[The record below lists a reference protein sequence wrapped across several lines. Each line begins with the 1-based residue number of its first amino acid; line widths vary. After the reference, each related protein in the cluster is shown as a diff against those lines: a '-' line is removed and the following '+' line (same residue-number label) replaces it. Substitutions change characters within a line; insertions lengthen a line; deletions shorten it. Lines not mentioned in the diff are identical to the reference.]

1 MYAYKDD
8 PVAYQKVVDAF
19 RKSGDGATVADITA
33 RTALPLEKAKELIAR
48 AADEFSARLRVTESG
63 ELLYSFPGGFRS
75 RYRGFGATMR
85 KALRFLGQGAAVL
98 GTLLFKAWIMV
109 MLVGYFLVFMAIA
122 LVALV
127 ASIAVSSSGSNDNRS
142 SSRRGGGLGGL
153 YLASHLFDLMI
164 RLWFYSELTKSM
176 DRSTYGRPYSRASRP
191 KGRPLH
197 QAVFSFVFG
206 DGNPNADWDSRE
218 RQSVIAYIQAHRGVI
233 SLPEFMTLTG
243 ATPIEAESRI
253 TAYCAQF
260 GGLPEATEDGT
271 VVYRFDALLLRADKT
286 DRSFPGLSG
295 PVKRLTSF
303 SNNPGKMNRW
313 FVALNGVNLAFGGYF
328 LYHALTVGPILYQSQ
343 VRGSTYLYAV
353 AQILLSSL
361 AADPLPLITVGLGI
375 VPLVFAAL
383 FYLIPTAR
391 RFRLA
396 ARNETVRMENLR
408 KHAYSRIWENPAGIK
423 ASDINPAA
431 DEYRPQKTDEAR
443 ERVLKEFG
451 TYSVPDVNL
460 AQDGSMVY
468 VFSELVREKEALE
481 KYRET
486 INVGRSS
493 LGKTIFD
500 SHGDQVQG

>member
-1 MYAYKDD
+1 MNAFNDD
-8 PVAYQKVVDAF
+8 PVAYQKIVDAF
-19 RKSGDGATVADITA
+19 KKNRDGATVADITA
-33 RTALPLEKAKELIAR
+33 RTALPLEKAKELIPR
-48 AADEFSARLRVTESG
+48 VADEFSARLRVTESG
-63 ELLYSFPGGFRS
+63 ELLYSFPAGFKS
-75 RYRGFGATMR
+75 RYRGLGVTLKR
-85 KALRFLGQGAAVL
+85 ALRALGKAAALV

-109 MLVGYFLVFMAIA
+109 MLVGYFILFMAIA

-127 ASIAVSSSGSNDNRS
+127 ASVAVSSSGSNDDRS

-153 YLASHLFDLMI
+153 YLASRIFDLMI
-164 RLWFYSELTKSM
+164 RLWFYSELTKSL

-218 RQSVIAYIQAHRGVI
+218 RQSVIAYIQANRGVI

-243 ATPIEAESRI
+243 TTPGDAESRI

-260 GGLPEATEDGT
+260 GGLPEATDDGT

-286 DRSFPGLSG
+286 DRSFPGLSA

-313 FVALNGVNLAFGGYF
+313 FMLLNGVNLVFGGYF

-353 AQILLSSL
+353 AQVLLSPL
-361 AADPLPLITVGLGI
+361 TANPLPLITVGLGI

-383 FYLIPTAR
+383 FYLIPTVR

-396 ARNETVRMENLR
+396 ADNEQVRMENLR
-408 KHAYSRIWENPAGIK
+408 KHAFSRIWDNPAGIK
-423 ASDINPAA
+423 AADINPAA
-431 DEYRPQKTDEAR
+431 EEYRPQKTDEAR

-460 AQDGSMVY
+460 GQDGSLVY
-468 VFSELVREKEALE
+468 VFSELAREKEALE
-481 KYRET
+481 KYRKS
-486 INVGRSS
+486 ISDGDSA

-500 SHGDQVQG
+500 SHGDPV